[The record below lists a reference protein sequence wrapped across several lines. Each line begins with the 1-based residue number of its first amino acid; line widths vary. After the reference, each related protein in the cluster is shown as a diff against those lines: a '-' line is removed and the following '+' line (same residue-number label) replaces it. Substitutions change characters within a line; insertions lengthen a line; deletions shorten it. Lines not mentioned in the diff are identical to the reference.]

1 MRTTNFT
8 DWDDKPEGMVRY
20 LRNYGPHFNRKLS
33 DFAASMM
40 ERDGGQKIKPYS
52 KQDVDTIL

>member
-8 DWDDKPEGMVRY
+8 DWDDKPEGMVLY

-33 DFAASMM
+33 DFAASLM
-40 ERDGGQKIKPYS
+40 ERQGG
-52 KQDVDTIL
+52 